1 MLYTVLAVVV
11 LLFLARQTAGRGKTD
26 LQTMLIAQ
34 NEFAGDIEC
43 VGPLLLRETKINI
56 YLNGAGDVIMGT
68 DKNYFLWIFGFVR
81 RIPWQNKKN
90 EIVPSEMADD
100 ELAASTSNIR
110 KRRITIG

>member
-1 MLYTVLAVVV
+1 MRRA
-11 LLFLARQTAGRGKTD
+11 
-26 LQTMLIAQ
+26 
-34 NEFAGDIEC
+34 
-43 VGPLLLRETKINI
+43 LLLRETKINI

-81 RIPWQNKKN
+81 RIPWQNKKI

-100 ELAASTSNIR
+100 ELATSTSNIR